1 MLHIVS
7 SVIYKSSFVNMW
19 QQMTDGR
26 QSTKSTIKAKNKHH
40 KTHILITVTIPQ
52 DLRKLGLFPKIFLR
66 SYENRAPA

>member
-1 MLHIVS
+1 
-7 SVIYKSSFVNMW
+7 MW
-19 QQMTDGR
+19 QQIADRNRMYKEHN
-26 QSTKSTIKAKNKHH
+26 KSKKNKHH